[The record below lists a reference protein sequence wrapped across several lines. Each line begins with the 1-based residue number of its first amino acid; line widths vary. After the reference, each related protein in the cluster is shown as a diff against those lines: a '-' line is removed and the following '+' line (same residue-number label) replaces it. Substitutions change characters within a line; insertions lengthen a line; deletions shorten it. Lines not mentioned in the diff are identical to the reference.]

1 MSLSLYRFLLVLLSP
16 FIFVFFLYRIIIGKE
31 HKQRYKERF
40 GYASKPRPK
49 GALIWFHA
57 ASIGEVV
64 SVFYLIEKI
73 SEKYPEINIM
83 VTTGTVTSAKL
94 VENKLSKN
102 IIHQFVPLDLTF
114 SVKKF
119 LDHWRPDF
127 AIWVESEVWPNLV
140 CETAKTGSPLA
151 LVNARMSKETLSK
164 WKKHKRFSKKIF
176 ESFSVCLA
184 QNETEKNNFNQA
196 GVLNSVN
203 AGNLKFESPTLPADP
218 DDLSSV
224 VKMIGDRKI
233 WLMASSNEGEEE
245 IAANCHRILEDKYSG
260 LLTIIVPR
268 HPNRAKAIA
277 KMLHDK
283 NLNFVQ
289 RSKGD
294 KVSKD
299 TQIYLCDT
307 IGELGIFYRVS
318 NIVFIGGSLVE
329 RGGQNPLEPAR
340 LHCSL
345 ISGDKVFNFTEIYS
359 QMQQEHAVIIVK
371 DEAEFLANLDNL
383 LADNKLQDIYAN
395 RALEFVNSKSGI
407 VENYLNQLDK
417 YIKPLTKVNF

>member
-1 MSLSLYRFLLVLLSP
+1 MSLNLYRFLLILLSP
-16 FIFVFFLYRIIIGKE
+16 FILVFLLYRIIIGKE
-31 HKQRYKERF
+31 HKKRYPERF
-40 GYASKPRPK
+40 GFASKSRPK

-73 SEKYPEINIM
+73 SEKYPEINILI
-83 VTTGTVTSAKL
+83 TTGTVTSAKL
-94 VENKLSKN
+94 VESKFNKN
-102 IIHQFVPLDLTF
+102 IMHQFVPLDFTF
-114 SVKKF
+114 AVKKF
-119 LDHWRPDF
+119 LGHWRPDF
-127 AIWVESEVWPNLV
+127 ALWVESEVWPNLV

-151 LVNARMSKETLSK
+151 LVNARMSKETLNK

-184 QNETEKNNFNQA
+184 QNESEKSNFDQA

-203 AGNLKFESPTLPADP
+203 AGNLKFESPTLPADSAE
-218 DDLSSV
+218 LTNV

-233 WLMASSNEGEEE
+233 WLFASSNEGEEE
-245 IAANCHRILEDKYSG
+245 VAANCHRALEDKYSG
-260 LLTIIVPR
+260 LLTVIVPR

-277 KMLHDK
+277 KILQEK

-289 RSKGD
+289 RSKEE
-294 KVSKD
+294 KVTKD
-299 TQIYLCDT
+299 TQVYLCDT
-307 IGELGIFYRVS
+307 IGELGIFYRIS
-318 NIVFIGGSLVE
+318 NVVFIGGSLVD

-340 LHCSL
+340 LHCAL
-345 ISGDKVFNFTEIYS
+345 ISGNKLFNFAEIYS
-359 QMQQEHAVIIVK
+359 QMQQEHAVIIVNNE
-371 DEAEFLANLDNL
+371 DELITNLDNL

-395 RALEFVNSKSGI
+395 RALEFVTSKSGI
-407 VENYLNQLDK
+407 VDNYLNQLDK